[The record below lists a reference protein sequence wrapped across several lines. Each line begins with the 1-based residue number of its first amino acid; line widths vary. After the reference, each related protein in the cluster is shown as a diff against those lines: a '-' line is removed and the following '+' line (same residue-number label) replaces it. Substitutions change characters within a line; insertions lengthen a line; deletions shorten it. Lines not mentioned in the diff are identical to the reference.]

1 MNLLAYKKHLIFQNI
16 KLNIYIQEPKEYIFF
31 HKHNLQ
37 NN

>member
-16 KLNIYIQEPKEYIFF
+16 KLNIFIQEPKEFIFF
-31 HKHNLQ
+31 HKRNLQ